1 MKTRMGCLTP
11 DCRGVVVMIAV
22 ISASSSERFID
33 PVMVKTYTRQAES
46 TETIADDEDYRMLLL
61 R

>member
-1 MKTRMGCLTP
+1 MRTRMECLTP

-33 PVMVKTYTRQAES
+33 AVTVKTYTRQAES
-46 TETIADDEDYRMLLL
+46 TETLADDNGYQMLLS

>member
-22 ISASSSERFID
+22 ISASSSERLID
-33 PVMVKTYTRQAES
+33 AVTVKTYTRQAEY
-46 TETIADDEDYRMLLL
+46 TETIVDDDKYQILLL